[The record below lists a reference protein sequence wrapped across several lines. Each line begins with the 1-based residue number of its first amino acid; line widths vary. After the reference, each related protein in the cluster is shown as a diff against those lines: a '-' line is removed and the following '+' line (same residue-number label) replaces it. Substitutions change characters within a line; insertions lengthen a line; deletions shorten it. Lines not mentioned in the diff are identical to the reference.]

1 MIPSKKTISAY
12 LQELAKQEPDKKLLG
27 NPAGWMTCSQVWSQ
41 TQSIALQLRS
51 QGLRPGDVV
60 ALQTKRCL
68 ETVLVIFALRLLG
81 TTVVLA
87 DPHHEPE
94 QQLRDCETPIFPRGV
109 LCFTRDNRLSLSM
122 DAKTTFIRFI
132 AEQSRGKLPLL
143 GDAQSPGFVIFTS
156 GSTGKQKA
164 VVLCDYNV
172 VNNLLDSHP
181 LGCYSEDDIA
191 LGAIP
196 LEHVFGLV
204 LLAGTAVLRYAMYLP
219 AATDVDAILGCIE
232 QEKITRINGVP
243 SLYQAMA
250 ARCGGF
256 DVSSLRAG
264 FIGGAPETTE
274 RLLRLEAQL
283 GMTLVPVYGMS
294 ECIGISCADGRE
306 PAELRA
312 RGVGRVYPMNT
323 VKLLGEDGNSVK
335 PGEIGEI
342 TVYSPARMLGY
353 WGSPMAPEAFLPTGD
368 LGYLDANGILHICGR
383 KKELIIRNGR
393 NIAPKKIEDALLSLP
408 GVYAAAVVGMPDEL
422 VGEVPYAMIV
432 GVADPAELKKH
443 LPKNELPVGI
453 LCAEELPM
461 TASGKPDKLQIKEV
475 LRKWKNG

>member
-109 LCFTRDNRLSLSM
+109 LCFTQDNRLSLSM

-191 LGAIP
+191 LGSIP

-232 QEKITRINGVP
+232 QEKITRMNGVP

-264 FIGGAPETTE
+264 FIA
-274 RLLRLEAQL
+274 
-283 GMTLVPVYGMS
+283 
-294 ECIGISCADGRE
+294 CADGRE

-432 GVADPAELKKH
+432 GVADPAELKKL

>member
-27 NPAGWMTCSQVWSQ
+27 NPAGWMTCSQVWNQ
-41 TQSIALQLRS
+41 TQSIALQLYS
-51 QGLRPGDVV
+51 LGLRPQDVV

-81 TTVVLA
+81 TAVVLV
-87 DPHHEPE
+87 DPHNEPE
-94 QQLRDCETPIFPRGV
+94 QVLQDCEMPISARGV
-109 LCFTRDNRLSLSM
+109 LRFSQDNQLSLSI
-122 DAKTTFIRFI
+122 DSKTVLIRLS
-132 AEQSRGKLPLL
+132 AELPHEELPLL
-143 GDAQSPGFVIFTS
+143 CDAQNPGFVIFTS

-164 VVLCDYNV
+164 VMLCDYNV

-196 LEHVFGLV
+196 LEHVFGLA

-219 AATDVDAILGCIE
+219 AATDVESILGCIE
-232 QEKITRINGVP
+232 QEKITRMNGVP

-256 DVSSLRAG
+256 DLSSLRAG
-264 FIGGAPETTE
+264 FIGGAPETAE
-274 RLLRLEAQL
+274 RLLRLETQL

-306 PAELRA
+306 PTQLRA

-323 VKLLGEDGNSVK
+323 VKLLGEDGNPVK

-342 TVYSPARMLGY
+342 TVNSPARMIGY
-353 WGSPMAPEAFLPTGD
+353 WGNPMAPEAFLPTGD
-368 LGYLDANGILHICGR
+368 LGYLDADGILHICGR

-393 NIAPKKIEDALLSLP
+393 NIAPKRIEDALLSLP
-408 GVYAAAVVGMPDEL
+408 GVQAAAVVGMPDEL

-432 GVADPAELKKH
+432 GVVDPAELKKL

-453 LCAEELPM
+453 LCAEKLPL
-461 TASGKPDKLQIKEV
+461 TAFGKPDKLQIKEV